1 MKPPEGDVLT
11 VRLDASSADVE
22 SIVAVA
28 VQIPLARTLTA
39 RTPVVVLGAAVRRG
53 GLLRRWLGDKSV
65 PVPRAVRCAALL
77 IRGYVDIGADGT
89 RAWGYAP

>member
-1 MKPPEGDVLT
+1 MKPPEGDVVT
-11 VRLDASSADVE
+11 VRLDASNADVE
-22 SIVAVA
+22 SVAA
-28 VQIPLARTLTA
+28 MALQIPLAGTLAA

-65 PVPRAVRCAALL
+65 PVPRAVRCTALL
-77 IRGYVDIGADGT
+77 VRGYVDIGADGS